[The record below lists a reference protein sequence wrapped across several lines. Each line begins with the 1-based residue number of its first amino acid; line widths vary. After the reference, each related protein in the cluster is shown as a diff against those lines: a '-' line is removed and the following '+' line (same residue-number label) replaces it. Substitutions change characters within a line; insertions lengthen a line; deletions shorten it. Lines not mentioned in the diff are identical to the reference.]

1 MKKSFLIFAVMLLFV
16 SNIMAQI
23 ASGTCG
29 GNLTWRLSAEGE
41 LTIEGTGEM
50 TSTSWNSYSEQIST
64 VTIGEGVTNIGDWYF
79 ASYPNLTS
87 VTIPASVTIIRSC
100 AFMNCSSLASVAI
113 AENSQMATIGGNAF
127 KNCSNLTLFTLP
139 ASVTTIGNDAF
150 WGTGLISFTIPEN
163 SQLTTINDWAFN
175 GCAGLTTISF
185 PASLTSIGYYAFN
198 TCKFTSITCNA
209 LTPPSAGAAFPSTE
223 ASTLVYV
230 PTESI
235 DAYKAADGWSRFTNW
250 MIASGTCGDNLTWRL
265 TEEYELIIEG
275 TGAMLDYSNEFAAPW
290 QDYKASIKSV
300 DIKEGVTSVGSWAFS
315 RCATLTDVSIAESV
329 TRIGGDAFRECLMLE
344 EIALPEGLTELGTGV
359 FLYCSALKSITVPE
373 GVTKIGSDTFE
384 FCPQL
389 SSITF
394 PSGTCKAATPPS
406 LGNEV
411 FSGVSYDITV
421 YVPTSSVEAY
431 KTAYGWNQFAN
442 IQPIILASGT
452 CGDDLAWKLTDEGEL
467 TIEGTGAM
475 TDYEPHSAPWFAYK
489 DEIKTVTIKPGVT
502 TIGKYAIGDCSNLTT
517 VTIPEGVTSI
527 GLQAFQYCYKLTS
540 VTLSDGLKTIDWGAF
555 AECHELP
562 SIDIPEGVTT
572 IGNYAFTHCFKLST
586 VTIPESVTSIGI
598 YAFRNTAITSVMI
611 PANISSL
618 SQGTFENCPNL
629 SSITC
634 KATTPPSVGHFE
646 TFYNVHRS
654 IPVYVPVS
662 AIDAYKEADY
672 WKEFTNFLPMGTCG
686 DDLTWKLTDEGE
698 LIVEGTGD
706 MYNYHEEASGI
717 NHPWLKCR
725 SQIKTITIGEGVT
738 SIGNT
743 AFRDCT
749 ELTSISLNNDL
760 KHIGVEAFRY
770 CGKLT
775 AIDFPESLTSIAN
788 SSFFECR
795 GLLSVTI
802 PEGVTSIDFSTFSGC
817 SSLKSLILPSGITSI
832 GGNAFK
838 ACHNLTEIV
847 CRATTPPSISS
858 NTFNS
863 VSREAF
869 VYVPHASIGAYESAE
884 HWSEFTNIQPM
895 IIASGFCGD
904 DLTWH
909 LNDAY
914 ELTIEGTGAMYD
926 YSNSTAAPW
935 QSYAGSIKSVVI
947 KTGVTGIGSWA
958 FSQCSALTDVS
969 IAESVIRIGG
979 DAFRE
984 CSTLEEI
991 TLPKGLTELG
1001 TGVFL
1006 YCYALK
1012 SIIVPEG
1019 VTKIGSD
1026 TFEFCPQLSSI
1037 TFPSGLTEI
1046 GAWALKGAYNLTSIT
1061 CKAATP
1067 PSLGNEVFSGVS
1079 YDITVYVPTSS
1090 VEAYKTAYGWNQFA
1104 NIQPIILASGT
1115 CGDDLAWKLTDEGE
1129 LTIEGTGAMTDY
1141 EPHSAPWFAYKDE
1154 IKTVTIKP
1162 GVTTIGKYAIGD
1174 CSNLTTVTIPEGV
1187 TSIGLQAFQYCYKL
1201 TSVTLSDGLK
1211 TIDWGAFA
1219 ECHEL
1224 PSIDIP
1230 EGVTTIG
1237 NYAFTHCFK
1246 LSTVTIPES
1255 VTSIGI
1261 YAFRNTAITSVMIPA
1276 NISSL
1281 SQGTFEN
1288 CPNLSS
1294 ITCKATTPPSVGH
1307 FETFYNVHRS
1317 IPVYVPVSAIDAYK
1331 EADYWKEFTNF
1342 LPMGTCGDDLT
1353 WKLTDEGE
1361 LIVEGTG
1368 DMYDYE
1374 PQTAPAPWNA
1384 YRELIMTVTLSEVV
1398 ASIGDYAF
1406 RGCCLTDITIPKNSK
1421 LTSIGNGA
1429 FESCTSLIT
1438 ITIPEGVTSIGKSAF
1453 DGCSSLT
1460 SSTIP
1465 EGVTS
1470 IGYGTFRYCSLTD
1483 ITIPEGVT
1491 SIEKYAFYGCSSLT
1505 AITCHAVIPPT
1516 IENSNTFNKVPKSIP
1531 VYVPVS
1537 AVDDYK
1543 EADYWKEFTNI
1554 QAIPEIITIN
1564 QYGSGTYCS
1573 EYALD
1578 FSEVAGLK
1586 AYAATGYDT
1595 ETGVVTLTRVMT
1607 AKAGVGLFIKGEPGE
1622 YTVTTLENTS
1632 FNTLNML
1639 VGTLEKTQLN
1649 GTSDDGLYANY
1660 KYTIKEGDAEPMFY
1674 QFADGSTLSAER
1686 AYLQIPTKW
1695 LPKAESKAIRLRF
1708 VNGETTDIEEIESTD
1723 NYGQTTII
1731 YDLMGRRVENPSKGC
1746 VYIVNGRKVVY

>member
-185 PASLTSIGYYAFN
+185 PASLTSIGHYAFN

-250 MIASGTCGDNLTWRL
+250 IIASGTCGDNLTWRL
-265 TEEYELIIEG
+265 SAEGELTIEGTGAMTDYSYGNWAPWYDYKESIVSINIGEGVSTIANQTFRDCTNLIAVTVPASVATIGELAFYNCPSLATANMAEDSQLESIGYNAFRGCKNLTDFAIPATVTNIGEHAFHGCEELASITIPVGMTTIETRAFQDCRKFNTITIPAGVTTIKDCAFSGCENLETINFPENSQLIAIGTEAFYNCQKLGSVIIPASVTTMGEGVFKSCIGLISATIPAGVTTIEYETFESCSSLTNVVFPENSQLTTIGTEAFWSSGLTSIAIPANVTTIGRHAFRYCDNLTSFIIPDNSQLTTIGFASFLGCSALTSITLPAGLTSLDMAAFKGCTGLTTMTCNATTPPAANSSETFYDINRSIPVYVPVSAIDAYKEADYWKEFTNFLPMGTCGDNLTWKLTEEGELIIEG
-275 TGAMLDYSNEFAAPW
+275 TGDMYNYHEEASGINHPWLKCRSQIKTITIGEGVTSIGNTAFRDCTELTSISLNNDLKHIGVEAFRYCGKLTAIDFPESLTSIANSSFFECRGLLSVTIPEGVTSIDFSTFSGCSSLKSLILPSGITSIGGNAFKACHNLTEIVCRATTPPSISSNTFNSVSREAFVYVPHASIGAYESAEHWSEFTNIQPMIIASGFCGDDLIWRLNDAYELTIEGTGAMYDYSNSTAAPW
-290 QDYKASIKSV
+290 QSYAGSIKSV
-300 DIKEGVTSVGSWAFS
+300 VIKTGVTGIGSWAFS
-315 RCATLTDVSIAESV
+315 QCSALTDVSIAESV
-329 TRIGGDAFRECLMLE
+329 IRIGGDAFRECSTLE
-344 EIALPEGLTELGTGV
+344 EITLPKGLTELGTGV
-359 FLYCSALKSITVPE
+359 FLYCYALKSIIVPE

-394 PSGTCKAATPPS
+394 PSGLTEIGAWALKGAYNLTSITCKAATPPS
-406 LGNEV
+406 LEREV
-411 FSGVSYDITV
+411 FSGVNTETPI
-421 YVPTSSVEAY
+421 YVPASSVEAY

-634 KATTPPSVGHFE
+634 KAETPPSVGHFE
-646 TFYNVHRS
+646 TFYNVNRS

-686 DDLTWKLTDEGE
+686 DNLTW
-698 LIVEGTGD
+698 V
-706 MYNYHEEASGI
+706 
-717 NHPWLKCR
+717 
-725 SQIKTITIGEGVT
+725 
-738 SIGNT
+738 
-743 AFRDCT
+743 
-749 ELTSISLNNDL
+749 
-760 KHIGVEAFRY
+760 
-770 CGKLT
+770 
-775 AIDFPESLTSIAN
+775 
-788 SSFFECR
+788 
-795 GLLSVTI
+795 
-802 PEGVTSIDFSTFSGC
+802 
-817 SSLKSLILPSGITSI
+817 
-832 GGNAFK
+832 
-838 ACHNLTEIV
+838 
-847 CRATTPPSISS
+847 
-858 NTFNS
+858 
-863 VSREAF
+863 
-869 VYVPHASIGAYESAE
+869 
-884 HWSEFTNIQPM
+884 
-895 IIASGFCGD
+895 
-904 DLTWH
+904 
-909 LNDAY
+909 
-914 ELTIEGTGAMYD
+914 
-926 YSNSTAAPW
+926 
-935 QSYAGSIKSVVI
+935 
-947 KTGVTGIGSWA
+947 
-958 FSQCSALTDVS
+958 
-969 IAESVIRIGG
+969 
-979 DAFRE
+979 
-984 CSTLEEI
+984 
-991 TLPKGLTELG
+991 
-1001 TGVFL
+1001 
-1006 YCYALK
+1006 
-1012 SIIVPEG
+1012 
-1019 VTKIGSD
+1019 
-1026 TFEFCPQLSSI
+1026 
-1037 TFPSGLTEI
+1037 
-1046 GAWALKGAYNLTSIT
+1046 
-1061 CKAATP
+1061 
-1067 PSLGNEVFSGVS
+1067 
-1079 YDITVYVPTSS
+1079 
-1090 VEAYKTAYGWNQFA
+1090 
-1104 NIQPIILASGT
+1104 
-1115 CGDDLAWKLTDEGE
+1115 
-1129 LTIEGTGAMTDY
+1129 
-1141 EPHSAPWFAYKDE
+1141 
-1154 IKTVTIKP
+1154 
-1162 GVTTIGKYAIGD
+1162 
-1174 CSNLTTVTIPEGV
+1174 
-1187 TSIGLQAFQYCYKL
+1187 
-1201 TSVTLSDGLK
+1201 
-1211 TIDWGAFA
+1211 
-1219 ECHEL
+1219 
-1224 PSIDIP
+1224 
-1230 EGVTTIG
+1230 
-1237 NYAFTHCFK
+1237 
-1246 LSTVTIPES
+1246 
-1255 VTSIGI
+1255 
-1261 YAFRNTAITSVMIPA
+1261 
-1276 NISSL
+1276 
-1281 SQGTFEN
+1281 
-1288 CPNLSS
+1288 
-1294 ITCKATTPPSVGH
+1294 
-1307 FETFYNVHRS
+1307 
-1317 IPVYVPVSAIDAYK
+1317 
-1331 EADYWKEFTNF
+1331 
-1342 LPMGTCGDDLT
+1342 
-1353 WKLTDEGE
+1353 LTDEGE

-1564 QYGSGTYCS
+1564 QYGSSTYCS

-1639 VGTLEKTQLN
+1639 VGTLEKTELN
-1649 GTSDDGLYANY
+1649 GTSGDGLYANY